1 MRVNEI
7 TGVQRIKQSHVGVA
21 AKGLGDTDP
30 NNYTKKE
37 NAWQHFVFELEELG
51 FTKLGRGAYGV
62 VFEKPGYPWVFKV
75 FNNDPG
81 YFTYLNF
88 ARNNQNLSA
97 VPRIKG
103 KFIRINDNTY
113 SVRMEKLYPVNRDE
127 LHNLLETLRQF
138 FKTDDPVG
146 YQDQI
151 DKLNEEYPDIAAVM
165 ERLTKLGKFYID
177 LHSDNIMQRKDGSL
191 VITDPLVS

>member
-7 TGVQRIKQSHVGVA
+7 TGVQRIKQSPVGVA
-21 AKGLGDTDP
+21 AKRIGDTGKDFA
-30 NNYTKKE
+30 YKE
-37 NAWQHFVFELEELG
+37 TAWQRFVFELEELG
-51 FTKLGRGAYGV
+51 FTRLGRGAYGV

-97 VPRIKG
+97 VPKIKG

-113 SVRMEKLYPVNRDE
+113 AVRMEKLYPVNRDE

-177 LHSDNIMQRKDGSL
+177 LHEENIMQREDGSL